1 MCLLFF
7 SIIATTSLLKSLEI
21 MLPPPPLHCRT
32 LRRTPVLKG
41 PAVTVGPSVE
51 APTNCRLR

>member
-1 MCLLFF
+1 MFTVLLNHCNYKFTQVLGDYV
-7 SIIATTSLLKSLEI
+7 A
-21 MLPPPPLHCRT
+21 PPPLHCRT